1 MLEIGSGCI
10 QHDVMKCYVTGR
22 GSVMSCNVLG
32 EATVTRISTL
42 SGRGK
47 RRRGGLEDLQNITT
61 HKNLNS
67 YSLRILS
74 ATCENDQPK
83 NSKIQSLYYSAI
95 QMVFGWYCIHGI

>member
-47 RRRGGLEDLQNITT
+47 RRRGGLEDLQNVTT
-61 HKNLNS
+61 
-67 YSLRILS
+67 
-74 ATCENDQPK
+74 Q
-83 NSKIQSLYYSAI
+83 KIFSFLHNFSTFNCFKTLKSE
-95 QMVFGWYCIHGI
+95 FGIEQQNINISPPF